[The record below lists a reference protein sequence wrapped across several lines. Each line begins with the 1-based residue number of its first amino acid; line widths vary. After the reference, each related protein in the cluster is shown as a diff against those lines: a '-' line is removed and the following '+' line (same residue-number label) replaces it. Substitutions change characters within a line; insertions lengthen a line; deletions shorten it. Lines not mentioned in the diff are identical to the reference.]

1 MNEELNE
8 TSQKL
13 EAYELISH
21 AVGYKNKGHN
31 SVFMRK
37 QSSQSMT
44 NLIGD
49 STSVSKN
56 STRGKMTKQI
66 GRHTEPKKKTLAK
79 DQASNSSK
87 TISNKGSK
95 YNNNSPAKQ
104 QIHNFNDV

>member
-1 MNEELNE
+1 
-8 TSQKL
+8 
-13 EAYELISH
+13 
-21 AVGYKNKGHN
+21 
-31 SVFMRK
+31 
-37 QSSQSMT
+37 MT

-56 STRGKMTKQI
+56 SNKGKMTKLI
-66 GRHTEPKKKTLAK
+66 GRHTEPKKKTMAK

-87 TISNKGSK
+87 TISNKGGR